1 MPINFPDS
9 PTVDQSF
16 TAGDRTWK
24 WDGSTWQ
31 AVGVGL
37 TATSPVVLTGAD
49 ISFDST
55 SIQANADAIAIN
67 ITNIQANTDALAG
80 LEVVDITD
88 LTATATEINHT
99 DGVTSNIQTQLDAK
113 QDELTGLTSTVA
125 ELNFTDG
132 VTSAIQTQLDA
143 RVLETNGAVTT
154 AATDQNVVRNITL
167 STADPTGGT
176 DGDVWLKYTA

>member
-9 PTVDQSF
+9 PTVDESF
-16 TAGDRTWK
+16 TFGDRTWI
-24 WDGSTWQ
+24 WDGSTWNS
-31 AVGVGL
+31 ASIGL

-55 SIQANADAIAIN
+55 SIQAN
-67 ITNIQANTDALAG
+67 TDALAS

-88 LTATATEINHT
+88 LTATA
-99 DGVTSNIQTQLDAK
+99 
-113 QDELTGLTSTVA
+113 A

-132 VTSAIQTQLDA
+132 VTSAIQTQLEA
-143 RVLETNGAVTT
+143 RVLKTNGAVTT

-167 STADPTGGT
+167 STADPSGGT

>member
-9 PTVDQSF
+9 PAIDQSF

-55 SIQANADAIAIN
+55 SIQANS
-67 ITNIQANTDALAG
+67 DALAS
-80 LEVVDITD
+80 LEVADITD
-88 LTATATEINHT
+88 LTATA
-99 DGVTSNIQTQLDAK
+99 
-113 QDELTGLTSTVA
+113 A

-167 STADPTGGT
+167 STSDPSGGA